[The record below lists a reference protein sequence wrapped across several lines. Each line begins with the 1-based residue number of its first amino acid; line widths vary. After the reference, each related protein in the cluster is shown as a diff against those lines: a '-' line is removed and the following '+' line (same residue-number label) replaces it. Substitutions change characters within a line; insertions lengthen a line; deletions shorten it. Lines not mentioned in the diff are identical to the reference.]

1 MTQTLWIQTRR
12 KGTAG
17 KALGHGWTDGRGSLS
32 RICWIFVG
40 SSEAVVSLLA
50 SILCPEGD
58 DVWCLT
64 QKQFGNTEF

>member
-1 MTQTLWIQTRR
+1 MFASRRVNGVKDQGDPNSVIQTRR

-50 SILCPEGD
+50 SIPLSRG
-58 DVWCLT
+58 
-64 QKQFGNTEF
+64 